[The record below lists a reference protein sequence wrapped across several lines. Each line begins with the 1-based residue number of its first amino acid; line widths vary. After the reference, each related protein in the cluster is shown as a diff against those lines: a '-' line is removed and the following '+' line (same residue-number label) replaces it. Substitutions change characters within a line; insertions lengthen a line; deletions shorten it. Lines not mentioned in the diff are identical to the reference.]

1 MQSPDIASSH
11 TVAEGTTMQVGR
23 TRVYGVYLDS
33 NTVAGNFTIRDG
45 SSSGTI
51 RFRCKTPAQIGGL
64 TINFPHPILCK
75 DGVYTAF
82 TTEHVHAATVFHSG
96 GDNN

>member
-1 MQSPDIASSH
+1 
-11 TVAEGTTMQVGR
+11 MQVGR

-33 NTVAGNFTIRDG
+33 HTTEGNFSIHDG
-45 SSSGTI
+45 DSSGTVM
-51 RFRCKTPAQIGGL
+51 FRCKTPAIAEGI

-82 TTEHVHAATVFHSG
+82 TTEHVKAATVFHSG
-96 GDNN
+96 GSSN